1 MSWFCGMVGPC
12 MTFDS
17 ITETIGTVEITKP
30 LADNQNIADK
40 ESTASCQDSNSTTA
54 DDAESITRSDSD
66 ADADCLPDSLEEQE
80 ELQRQ
85 QEAEEAARRK
95 LEELERRHAEEQRAK
110 EDRVAR
116 ESVNAWM
123 RKNGFEGMHAKK
135 MLSVSTP
142 YPLHR
147 AVKQND
153 SVMVQLLLK
162 FGADHSATNTW
173 NLSPRQLAAKLN
185 KNGSHSE
192 VLTVLPSA

>member
-1 MSWFCGMVGPC
+1 

-17 ITETIGTVEITKP
+17 ITEKIETIEISK
-30 LADNQNIADK
+30 LRADNQNIADK
-40 ESTASCQDSNSTTA
+40 ESTASCQDSNSTVA

-66 ADADCLPDSLEEQE
+66 ADSLEEQE

-85 QEAEEAARRK
+85 QEAEKAARRK
-95 LEELERRHAEEQRAK
+95 LELERRHAEEQRAK

-123 RKNGFEGMHAKK
+123 RKNGFEGMHARK

-185 KNGSHSE
+185 KNGSHDE